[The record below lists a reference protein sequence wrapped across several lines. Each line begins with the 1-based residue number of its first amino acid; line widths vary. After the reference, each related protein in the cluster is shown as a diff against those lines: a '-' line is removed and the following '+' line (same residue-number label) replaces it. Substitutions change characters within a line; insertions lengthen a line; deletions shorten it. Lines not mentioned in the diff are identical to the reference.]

1 MRPLSRRLIVLI
13 GAALLSGACG
23 VSPVPEYPTVHG
35 RRAQIATLVAA
46 NDVPYRVGAYEL
58 VFQNQTGAP
67 QAHRAALLVSLVGG
81 QGHVEGFAEW
91 GRAGESLKIYAV
103 AGWAHQRSVA
113 GQLMTVLDLWM
124 DRLYSPEVDAPARD
138 PRDLRSLAVRVVVN
152 EASGDTT
159 LTRRR

>member
-1 MRPLSRRLIVLI
+1 MVLI

-46 NDVPYRVGAYEL
+46 SDVAYRVGAYEL
-58 VFQNQTGAP
+58 VFQDQTGAP
-67 QAHRAALLVSLVGG
+67 HAHRAALLVSLVGG
-81 QGHVEGFAEW
+81 HGHVEGFAEW
-91 GRAGESLKIYAV
+91 GRANEPLNLYAV
-103 AGWAHQRSVA
+103 RGWAHQRSVA
-113 GQLMTVLDLWM
+113 GQLMTVLDLWL
-124 DRLYSPEVDAPARD
+124 DRLYSSEIDARPRD

-159 LTRRR
+159 LTRQR